1 MVVGGDAFQN
11 RLAGGGGEV
20 EDVPARVGGFSPE
33 NLEAGAAGIALEQPF
48 SGGNVEVISYS
59 PSGVLTSAQYLGIVG
74 KPFTSYTVDYENGE
88 PASASFS
95 NGMTGIY
102 ALNADGSYDI
112 AFQNLPANWGFS
124 TFEGVHNAA
133 GVCVARAEDMTN
145 GSGDLP
151 LYANGLTV
159 SSSSGHLSVTTGADT
174 FPLNA
179 HATEAISA
187 TGLNSE
193 TFEYASGFG
202 HSSITGLLAGG
213 GASDVIE
220 LHLSMFSGL
229 SSTNT
234 AAQNLADLLSS
245 GAAAQSG
252 PNVTITDS
260 AHDVLTLMG
269 VTTSTLNAYA
279 NSVFKFV

>member
-1 MVVGGDAFQN
+1 
-11 RLAGGGGEV
+11 
-20 EDVPARVGGFSPE
+20 
-33 NLEAGAAGIALEQPF
+33 
-48 SGGNVEVISYS
+48 
-59 PSGVLTSAQYLGIVG
+59 
-74 KPFTSYTVDYENGE
+74 
-88 PASASFS
+88 
-95 NGMTGIY
+95 MTRTRTY
-102 ALNADGSYDI
+102 NADG
-112 AFQNLPANWGFS
+112 LPCRLGRRERRALHEN
-124 TFEGVHNAA
+124 VRNAA
-133 GVCVARAEDMTN
+133 GVLVARAEDMTN
-145 GSGDLP
+145 GSGDLL
-151 LYANGLTV
+151 LYANGLKV
-159 SSSSGHLSVTTGADT
+159 SSSSGHMNVTTGADA
-174 FPLNA
+174 FPVKA

-202 HSSITGLLAGG
+202 HSAITGLLAGG
-213 GASDVIE
+213 GASDMIE
-220 LHLSMFSGL
+220 FKRSMFHGL

-269 VTTSTLNAYA
+269 VTTSTLHAYA

>member
-1 MVVGGDAFQN
+1 MTAIWTWNPDRSYDAAFQN
-11 RLAGGGGEV
+11 VTGLGYSS
-20 EDVPARVGGFSPE
+20 FE
-33 NLEAGAAGIALEQPF
+33 NLYNTAALR
-48 SGGNVEVISYS
+48 
-59 PSGVLTSAQYLGIVG
+59 
-74 KPFTSYTVDYENGE
+74 
-88 PASASFS
+88 
-95 NGMTGIY
+95 
-102 ALNADGSYDI
+102 
-112 AFQNLPANWGFS
+112 
-124 TFEGVHNAA
+124 
-133 GVCVARAEDMTN
+133 VAKAEDMTN
-145 GSGDLP
+145 GSGDL
-151 LYANGLTV
+151 LLFANGLTV
-159 SSSSGHLSVTTGADT
+159 SSSSGQLNVTTGADA

-202 HSSITGLLAGG
+202 QSSITGLLAGG
-213 GASDVIE
+213 GASDVVQFN
-220 LHLSMFSGL
+220 LSMFHGL